1 MCCHCTV
8 LYSSCGMV
16 WYDVLLMCCQLRR
29 ALRMRW
35 VSGLLRCAV
44 DVQCVGVV
52 PSGGWDVWM
61 PFAHTWPTHP
71 TPHPQVLYFGRNH
84 VNSAVVLAT
93 ARLFLRYTLAFPE
106 QHRQVGVGGVGGRQ
120 AGVPARVWGQVYLG
134 VYAVKRESA
143 AKRAPAA
150 GLDPRIADPVPAS
163 NLKRAPQ
170 TVPAPCLAPGTPC
183 LQPCCPCLPACLQPP
198 LRCPWL
204 LQVVEE
210 LMSISDGQ
218 AVLLWERDAP
228 TGGVRLNPQASVSR
242 IGSITRPVRLLITS
256 TVPSDGSR
264 CSASAIRRA
273 ASARARMSSMG
284 PWSHVGTG
292 VLP

>member
-1 MCCHCTV
+1 MFGCP
-8 LYSSCGMV
+8 L
-16 WYDVLLMCCQLRR
+16 
-29 ALRMRW
+29 
-35 VSGLLRCAV
+35 
-44 DVQCVGVV
+44 
-52 PSGGWDVWM
+52 
-61 PFAHTWPTHP
+61 PTAGQP
-71 TPHPQVLYFGRNH
+71 TPPLTPQVLDFGLNH

-204 LQVVEE
+204 LQVVEVMRDPLRTLLAGRE
-210 LMSISDGQ
+210 PEVAF
-218 AVLLWERDAP
+218 AVLSNLLVLARRYPELFAQARKKERKAALPDVMCCLLC
-228 TGGVRLNPQASVSR
+228 GVG
-242 IGSITRPVRLLITS
+242 I
-256 TVPSDGSR
+256 
-264 CSASAIRRA
+264 C
-273 ASARARMSSMG
+273 
-284 PWSHVGTG
+284 
-292 VLP
+292 